1 MSWSLRASMGCP
13 FRKFDPSDSQCEAES
28 SHHQVRCLPWGAL
41 AIFGHLTRA
50 RGGGR
55 GFPFLFFAGCRPLVP
70 PGKRDADRAAELRR
84 RSRWPPAPPICR
96 YGAKSGA
103 RFVWRRRLLF
113 LWIAGGAG
121 RARGSASAR
130 PACIGVVMGIRFDF
144 FRHTNQHGR
153 PLAPVSL
160 EVDEWLETRHP

>member
-84 RSRWPPAPPICR
+84 RSRWPPMPPICR
-96 YGAKSGA
+96 YGQPIATARPAASNSSSTRERKLFKRIRRKSA
-103 RFVWRRRLLF
+103 STVRRRRRLAGEGKKG
-113 LWIAGGAG
+113 IGGAG
-121 RARGSASAR
+121 SERGSRAQGSR
-130 PACIGVVMGIRFDF
+130 K
-144 FRHTNQHGR
+144 
-153 PLAPVSL
+153 
-160 EVDEWLETRHP
+160 